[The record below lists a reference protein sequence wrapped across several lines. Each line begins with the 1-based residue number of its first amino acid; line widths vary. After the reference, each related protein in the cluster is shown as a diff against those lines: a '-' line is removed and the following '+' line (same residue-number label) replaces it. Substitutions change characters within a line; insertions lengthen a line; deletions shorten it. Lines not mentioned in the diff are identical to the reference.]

1 MNAKQTQQLELIRNA
16 ASSFGCNVRECS
28 APATFAIWLGRNNGK
43 ELFFTLNTQGKPVH
57 CRIDSI
63 YGLHYTKKEAVAL
76 LQEIVDLYI
85 AEMDAKEIAKVIEEK
100 AKAESADAGVAEYQ
114 VWWHLNLDL
123 MNESMRADF
132 LDDDGNVPQFLA
144 VSHLYTREDAQK
156 QLEDYQGRFR
166 GNVYYIKE
174 VAA

>member
-1 MNAKQTQQLELIRNA
+1 MNAKQTQQLELIRKA
-16 ASSFGCNVRECS
+16 ASAYGCNVRECF

-43 ELFFTLNTQGKPVH
+43 ELFFTLNAQGKPVH

-85 AEMDAKEIAKVIEEK
+85 AEMDAKEIAEVIEENV
-100 AKAESADAGVAEYQ
+100 KAESADAGVAEYQ
-114 VWWHLNLDL
+114 IWYKLNL
-123 MNESMRADF
+123 ADMSAEQQKRF
-132 LDDDGNVPQFLA
+132 LKADGSEPEFLA
-144 VSHLYTREDAQK
+144 VSALHTLQDAQDV
-156 QLEDYQGRFR
+156 LEQERIPGYI
-166 GNVYYIKE
+166 YWIKE